1 MAQQRTHT
9 QYFHTERSL
18 VHTENFHV
26 FLHSLSSVLQLVQVF
41 LVKGRFNEGKRVRQ
55 KLVSCN
61 DNDRDVDQL

>member
-41 LVKGRFNEGKRVRQ
+41 LVKGRFNEGKRVTA
-55 KLVSCN
+55 KAS
-61 DNDRDVDQL
+61 QL